1 MRKQRHLLWGL
12 ILSLFLCGFV
22 YGSDIKSGQKSA
34 VFSRD
39 AAARDSTFRARMP
52 AILAAGDTVYCFG
65 NNWSYSTIGLDYDPD
80 SSKFWYAH
88 ESQSSTSRPTIYLAD
103 SSGISYTNF
112 ALSERN
118 PGWPWQL
125 DNRTGI
131 DVMPNG
137 NMLLPDYNGDLSYAD
152 DNIVEIDQTGTILNA
167 WEMDDEVGSNDCVDN
182 NEIDSIIDVAVISA
196 NDDTIHAFATAA
208 YDDNV
213 LYEIKLIRTGVLWTP
228 NSWIMV
234 RSDTLDNLSALTTGE
249 EDILAIDILSDTLV
263 TSNWDNTLLG
273 YYDLNLNLIDTLLT
287 TTVKSGGY
295 NSGVCFMEETNPLL
309 VATTDFS
316 SDSTRVS
323 ESLPIF
329 TSPPVID
336 DIADQSG
343 YVNTVIGPV
352 SFTVED
358 HNTDPADLT
367 LSAISGNQTLVPDA
381 NISLGGSGSDRTITI
396 TPAAD
401 QSGSA
406 VITVTVTDDDNMTAS
421 DQLEVTIIPVGSTLY
436 VDSDTG
442 VDDPGRIG
450 TQGQPFATIGY
461 AVGRATANDTIDATG
476 TFTAGGVSGDGI
488 VIDKNLT
495 IRGQGADQTIVE
507 GHATDASSA
516 DRRCFTISSGTS
528 VTLKEMTLRHGNANG
543 GGAIKHSGDDL
554 LLERCVITDNV
565 SSGSSPLYVGGGI
578 YSTGALT
585 LNSCTV
591 SGNSSLGKGGGIY
604 TTADMDMEK
613 STISANSAGGSGG
626 GICFYVDSGYP
637 VMNVTN
643 STISGN
649 STSSANGG
657 GFSLEGN
664 QNADVNLTN
673 VTIADNSCSGAVFG
687 EGIYASNSGTL
698 NLSLVNC
705 IFDNGTTS
713 NYASPSGTTNLSR
726 SFTLCRDSSM
736 PITTVDNIN
745 GSDPLLQA
753 LADNNGDTRTHALS
767 ANSPA
772 VDAGTYKGVPSEDQ
786 RGEFR
791 PQGMG
796 YDMGAYER
804 TPQTFFVNSVTGV
817 DDSDQSGSILA
828 PWATIM
834 YAINRSEVGAGD
846 IINTTGTFTADG
858 VSSAGIVVDKSLTI
872 SGQVG
877 LPTIVQGNPVSADLS
892 DRRCFTINAGK
903 TVTLMNMVIRYGNAG
918 SNDGG
923 GIYNSGIL
931 NVVNCSVQ
939 NNKAANGGG
948 IYSDGQLRVAQST
961 VSGNSS
967 TADGGGVYAYTSDPA
982 GIGGGFGLA
991 PFQNLSLLNCT
1002 LSGNSTDLASGNG
1015 GGIVLHAES
1024 VSLPT
1029 KLLADVTNVTIANNI
1044 CGTTGDGAGIYQLAE
1059 TAGSDSAVT
1068 ELRIKNSILS
1078 GGTSKNYS
1086 AVQSGSPSALV
1097 LARSY
1102 TLCRDNSMNIA
1113 GEGNLNNTDPLLS
1126 ALADNGGDTQTHAI
1140 SKSSPANNAGTGNS
1154 IWHLTDQRG
1163 LPLIGAPD
1171 MGSYEVQSQGVKLGL
1186 NLLLQG
1192 PYDADGDTMQTL
1204 LQQSALIPLTSP
1216 YSEDPVTLTQ
1226 LPAADL
1232 VDWILVQ
1239 LLSADGSSVAA
1250 VQSAFLTR
1258 DGTVVSTAG
1267 ADSLEFE
1274 GLGND
1279 AYIIQVKHRNHLQAQ
1294 SASAVL
1300 LVFEYRVNYDFTAE
1314 NSTAGKN
1321 NLVEL
1326 ETGVWGLPAGD
1337 ADQDGAITSPDYV
1350 IWYNQNEEGDSGY
1363 VTGDFQLNGTLD
1375 KADYSFWKENS
1386 SLGLLFQ
1393 ALN

>member
-1 MRKQRHLLWGL
+1 MKTQKQLLWGVVV
-12 ILSLFLCGFV
+12 SLFLCGFV

-39 AAARDSTFRARMP
+39 AAARDSTFRAKLP
-52 AILAAGDTVYCFG
+52 AILAAGDTAYCFM
-65 NNWSYSTIGLDYDPD
+65 NEWSYSTIGLDYYPD
-80 SSKFWYAH
+80 SSKFWFAH
-88 ESQSSTSRPTIYLAD
+88 ESQSSSHNPTIYLAD

-118 PGWPWQL
+118 SGWPWQL

-137 NMLLPDYNGDLSYAD
+137 HMLLPDYNGDLSYAD
-152 DNIVEIDQTGTILNA
+152 DNIVEIDQTGRILNA
-167 WEMDDEVGSNDCVDN
+167 WEMDDQVGSNDCVDMN
-182 NEIDSIIDVAVISA
+182 KIDSIIDVAVISA
-196 NDDTIHAFATAA
+196 TDDTIHAFATAA
-208 YDDNV
+208 YDANV
-213 LYEIKLIRTGVLWTP
+213 LYEIKLIRTGSWWTP

-234 RSDTLDNLSALTTGE
+234 NIDTLDNLSALTTGE

-263 TSNWDNTLLG
+263 TANWDNTVLG

-287 TTVKSGGY
+287 TTAKSGGY
-295 NSGVCFMEETNPLL
+295 NSGVCFMEETSPLL

-316 SDSTRVS
+316 SDYTRVS
-323 ESLPIF
+323 ESLPIL
-329 TSPPVID
+329 TPPEID

-343 YVNTVIGPV
+343 FVNTVIGPV
-352 SFTVED
+352 SFTVD
-358 HNTDPADLT
+358 DYVTDPADLT
-367 LSAISGNQTLVPDA
+367 LNATSDNQTLVPDA

-401 QSGSA
+401 ESGSA
-406 VITVTVTDDDNMTAS
+406 VITVTVTDLDSLSAS
-421 DQLEVTIIPVGSTLY
+421 DQFEVTIIPVGSTLY

-442 VDDPGRIG
+442 VDDSGRTG
-450 TQGQPFATIGY
+450 TQGQPFATISY

-476 TFTAGGVSGDGI
+476 TFTAEGVSGDGV
-488 VIDKNLT
+488 VIDKDLI
-495 IRGQGADQTIVE
+495 IRGHGADQTIVQ

-516 DRRCFTISSGTS
+516 DRRCFTISSGIS

-543 GGAIKHSGDDL
+543 GGAIKHSGDGL
-554 LLERCVITDNV
+554 ILEKCVIADNT

-578 YSTGALT
+578 YSTGTLT

-604 TTADMDMEK
+604 AKADLDMEK
-613 STISANSAGGSGG
+613 TTISANSAGGSGG

-637 VMNVTN
+637 VMNLTN
-643 STISGN
+643 STLSGN

-664 QNADVNLTN
+664 QNADVNLVN
-673 VTIADNSCSGAVFG
+673 VTIANNSCSGAVFG
-687 EGIYASNSGTL
+687 EGIYATNSGNL
-698 NLSLVNC
+698 DLSLMNC
-705 IFDNGTTS
+705 ILDNGTTS

-745 GSDPLLQA
+745 GSDPLLLA

-772 VDAGTYKGVPSEDQ
+772 VDAGTYKGVPNEDQ

-804 TPQTFFVNSVTGV
+804 TPKMFFVNATTGV
-817 DDSDQSGSILA
+817 DDSDQDGSLLS

-834 YAINRSEVGAGD
+834 YAINRSEVGSGD
-846 IINTTGTFTADG
+846 IINTTGIFTAEG
-858 VSSAGIVVDKSLTI
+858 VSGAGIVIDKSVTI

-877 LPTIVQGNPVSADLS
+877 LPTIVQANPLSVDLS

-903 TVTLMNMVIRYGNAG
+903 TVNLMNMVIRYGNAG
-918 SNDGG
+918 SSNGG
-923 GIYNSGIL
+923 GIHNSGIL

-939 NNKAANGGG
+939 GNKAANGGG
-948 IYSDGQLRVAQST
+948 IYSDGQLRVNQST
-961 VSGNSS
+961 ISDNSS
-967 TADGGGVYAYTSDPA
+967 TEDGGGVYAYTSDPA
-982 GIGGGFGLA
+982 GTGGGFGLA

-1002 LSGNSTDLASGNG
+1002 LSGNSTGLTVGNG
-1015 GGIVLHAES
+1015 GGVVLHAKS

-1029 KLLADVTNVTIANNI
+1029 KLLADITNVTIADNN
-1044 CGTTGDGAGIYQLAE
+1044 CGTSGNGAGIYQLAE

-1068 ELRIKNSILS
+1068 ELRIKNSILANGS
-1078 GGTSKNYS
+1078 SRNYS
-1086 AVQSGSPSALV
+1086 AVQSGTPSVFV

-1102 TLCRDNSMNIA
+1102 TLCQDNSMNSA
-1113 GEGNLNNTDPLLS
+1113 GEGNYNSTDALLS
-1126 ALADNGGDTQTHAI
+1126 ALADNGGDTQTHAL
-1140 SKSSPANNAGTGNS
+1140 SSSSPANNAGTNNS
-1154 IWHLTDQRG
+1154 IWHATDQRG
-1163 LPLIGAPD
+1163 MPHIGAPD
-1171 MGSYEVQSQGVKLGL
+1171 IGSYEVQSQGIKLGL

-1204 LQQSALIPLTSP
+1204 LHQNALIPLTSP
-1216 YSEDPVTLTQ
+1216 YSEDPVTLSQ
-1226 LPAADL
+1226 LPDADL

-1239 LLSADGSSVAA
+1239 LLSSDGSSVVAG
-1250 VQSAFLTR
+1250 QSAFLTK
-1258 DGTVVSTAG
+1258 DGTVVSTTG

-1274 GLGND
+1274 GVGND
-1279 AYIIQVKHRNHLQAQ
+1279 SYIIQVKHRNHLQAQ
-1294 SASAVL
+1294 SASAVP
-1300 LVFEYRVNYDFTAE
+1300 LVFEYRVNYDFTTE
-1314 NSTAGKN
+1314 HSTAGKN

-1350 IWYNQNEEGDSGY
+1350 IWYNQNEEGESGY
-1363 VTGDFQLNGTLD
+1363 VSADFELNGTID
-1375 KADYSFWKENS
+1375 KADYAFWKENS
-1386 SLGLLFQ
+1386 ALGLLFQ